1 MKKKFSL
8 SEIMVSIGCI
18 LLAILSLYF
27 FITKSYRGI
36 FWCISSLTLHICS
49 FAILFALWSGSDQYP
64 FPKRKKSL
72 KQKFHEVL
80 IMLIGIIYFA
90 FIFIVTAEYENSQ
103 LMKYGERQTSKVTSS
118 FTKYLSR
125 GGGWRGFVEIEY
137 SFNDKTYHQN
147 FRDYDTIYKIGDNV
161 NILISTKDPMLF
173 EVLE

>member
-1 MKKKFSL
+1 
-8 SEIMVSIGCI
+8 MVTIGCI
-18 LLAILSLYF
+18 LLAILSLYL
-27 FITKSYRGI
+27 FITKSYRGT
-36 FWCISSLTLHICS
+36 FWCISSLTFHIGS
-49 FAILFALWSGSDQYP
+49 FAIIYALWSDSDQYP
-64 FPKRKKSL
+64 FPERKKSL
-72 KQKFHEVL
+72 KQKFQEVL

-90 FIFIVTAEYENSQ
+90 FILIVTVDYEDNQ

-125 GGGWRGFVEIEY
+125 GGGWRRFVEIEY